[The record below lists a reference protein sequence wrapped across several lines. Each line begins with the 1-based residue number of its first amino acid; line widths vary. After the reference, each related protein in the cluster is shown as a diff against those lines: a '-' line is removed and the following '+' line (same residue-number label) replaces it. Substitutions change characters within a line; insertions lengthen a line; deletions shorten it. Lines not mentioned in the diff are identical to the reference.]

1 MVVQYPISSS
11 KTDGIQL
18 TVIAK
23 GCEEVGTRN
32 DEFSEKIPIIRC
44 RNITAVIPLEDL
56 PKSKQLSYIKTQI
69 ETAYNALPDE
79 TLVKSL
85 IGETWGA

>member
-1 MVVQYPISSS
+1 MVVKYIISSS
-11 KTDGIQL
+11 KTDGIEL

-23 GCEEVGTRN
+23 GCEEVGTRK
-32 DEFSEKIPIIRC
+32 DEFSKEIPIIKC
-44 RNITAVIPLEDL
+44 RNVTAVILLEDL
-56 PKSKQLSYIKTQI
+56 PKSNQVSYIKEQI

-85 IGETWGA
+85 TGKTWSA

>member
-1 MVVQYPISSS
+1 MVVQYTISSS
-11 KTDGIQL
+11 KTDGIEL

-32 DEFSEKIPIIRC
+32 DEFSKKIPIIRC
-44 RNITAVIPLEDL
+44 RNVTAVIPLEAL
-56 PKSKQLSYIKTQI
+56 PKSNQVSYIKEQI

-85 IGETWGA
+85 AGKTWVS